1 MSLPTGAGWSPSLEL
16 EHVSWLVRDGPL
28 PPEVS
33 ALPTPLRQLTGKWAH
48 STATTLATGAP
59 IWSSTLGVHY
69 QGPDLLRHPQDPWKR
84 CPADQ
89 AVERGRV
96 HTGTH
101 THKQEGAHRSIRT
114 QHAHGSTHKHTTC
127 TWEHTQHHTG
137 VAHAHITH
145 TQEHTQHAH
154 RSTHD
159 THTGAHTRHAHG
171 STRTHTGA
179 HRQHEHGTH
188 TRTPMHSGARSQ
200 EHAHRTHTHSLR
212 WSAPS
217 HCMCRSPR
225 LPVPLGISSLLA
237 QSYPRVSSLSTCLL
251 LSLSLRRAD
260 GTPWKPLREG
270 PPSHVC
276 CHLCHLCRA

>member
-1 MSLPTGAGWSPSLEL
+1 MATLPSCGCSRSWGPAWHCPAAPSHLLSPPSAGRCLVTLHPGPQLQPGALPALSEKELAGGTHAPQPTGLLARHPPRPPAPSTGPLIPLSLLVHLSPSCPSWKLEEEQVSLPTGAGWSPSLEL

-101 THKQEGAHRSIRT
+101 THTNRRGHTGAYAHNMHTGVHTST
-114 QHAHGSTHKHTTC
+114 QHAHGSTHNITRESH
-127 TWEHTQHHTG
+127 
-137 VAHAHITH
+137 TH
-145 TQEHTQHAH
+145 T
-154 RSTHD
+154 
-159 THTGAHTRHAHG
+159 
-171 STRTHTGA
+171 
-179 HRQHEHGTH
+179 
-188 TRTPMHSGARSQ
+188 
-200 EHAHRTHTHSLR
+200 
-212 WSAPS
+212 
-217 HCMCRSPR
+217 
-225 LPVPLGISSLLA
+225 
-237 QSYPRVSSLSTCLL
+237 
-251 LSLSLRRAD
+251 
-260 GTPWKPLREG
+260 
-270 PPSHVC
+270 
-276 CHLCHLCRA
+276 

>member
-16 EHVSWLVRDGPL
+16 EHVSWLVRDGPR

-101 THKQEGAHRSIRT
+101 THTNRRGHTGAYAHNMHTGVHTST
-114 QHAHGSTHKHTTC
+114 QHAHGSTHNITRESH
-127 TWEHTQHHTG
+127 
-137 VAHAHITH
+137 TH
-145 TQEHTQHAH
+145 T
-154 RSTHD
+154 
-159 THTGAHTRHAHG
+159 
-171 STRTHTGA
+171 
-179 HRQHEHGTH
+179 
-188 TRTPMHSGARSQ
+188 
-200 EHAHRTHTHSLR
+200 
-212 WSAPS
+212 
-217 HCMCRSPR
+217 
-225 LPVPLGISSLLA
+225 
-237 QSYPRVSSLSTCLL
+237 
-251 LSLSLRRAD
+251 
-260 GTPWKPLREG
+260 
-270 PPSHVC
+270 
-276 CHLCHLCRA
+276 